1 MVGESFILLSK
12 GSTRS
17 FIPFPLP
24 LPRYFFP
31 SFSLLFPPPPEER
44 DVSLGVFPRR
54 RVWIRFSRQIP
65 CLQAAATF
73 PFGIQPR
80 ASPPPSFVLLF
91 SFSFFPPSTIIHPF
105 SDGSRSYGFLSLI
118 NYSVEL
124 SVGGSET
131 PPFSPFF
138 PSVFFFFSFSSF
150 LSVDPP
156 YLLSSFP
163 SVETRPIGGH
173 YGEL

>member
-1 MVGESFILLSK
+1 MVGESFIPLSK

-138 PSVFFFFSFSSF
+138 PSVFFFFLFPPSF
-150 LSVDPP
+150 
-156 YLLSSFP
+156 
-163 SVETRPIGGH
+163 R
-173 YGEL
+173 